1 MRLTIIIIL
10 VILAGFAAGTTKE
23 LFPVL
28 HDVPTQAI
36 IILTAFVVGIIILL
50 FQRAR
55 GTLHDDHWAKD
66 QFKNKED
73 KERPAP
79 PERSQSQSRD
89 DGPPGEA
96 EALAKIKHLCWMA
109 GMSAESVALDKK
121 SGKPPENWGE
131 YEHSRYQR
139 LRDEAL
145 QLADKLTDEFYRS
158 TAVHFLV
165 EICMKADDVDG
176 ARALFAQ
183 CEVDFIREKIVEQYP
198 ELDRPAV
205 SSIVRR

>member
-96 EALAKIKHLCWMA
+96 EALAKIKHL
-109 GMSAESVALDKK
+109 
-121 SGKPPENWGE
+121 
-131 YEHSRYQR
+131 
-139 LRDEAL
+139 

>member
-66 QFKNKED
+66 QLKNKED
-73 KERPAP
+73 K
-79 PERSQSQSRD
+79 S
-89 DGPPGEA
+89 
-96 EALAKIKHLCWMA
+96 
-109 GMSAESVALDKK
+109 
-121 SGKPPENWGE
+121 
-131 YEHSRYQR
+131 
-139 LRDEAL
+139 
-145 QLADKLTDEFYRS
+145 
-158 TAVHFLV
+158 
-165 EICMKADDVDG
+165 
-176 ARALFAQ
+176 
-183 CEVDFIREKIVEQYP
+183 
-198 ELDRPAV
+198 
-205 SSIVRR
+205 